1 MGVLTF
7 WAGLVVA
14 QSRVRLPD
22 YSIMD
27 ALQKKENLVN
37 DTLANMLTIQD
48 EDDSTNAGDKSSMVI
63 NKVIVMIVMTIITFI
78 FGMLPLKLY
87 SKLKN
92 NNNPSSDSR
101 TIWKK
106 LISL

>member
-1 MGVLTF
+1 MLITITRHSNKAQINRPQSDQSGLVLLSVLTF

-37 DTLANMLTIQD
+37 DNLNNMLTIQD
-48 EDDSTNAGDKSSMVI
+48 EDSTNAGDKSSMVI
-63 NKVIVMIVMTIITFI
+63 NKV
-78 FGMLPLKLY
+78 
-87 SKLKN
+87 KN
-92 NNNPSSDSR
+92 SISSSF
-101 TIWKK
+101 
-106 LISL
+106 